1 MAFDQI
7 TRNKLAE
14 FVSEIRAILSEDFTR
29 QLQNDLGLDPATGEV
44 ADLSRLG
51 DLSDTHLETAR
62 MLRETLEHYLAS
74 SKIGQTAKEN
84 KARKD
89 AMVRIVR
96 EQAFTVLNRMCAL
109 KMAEARGLLIES
121 ISQGYR
127 SKGFRLFQNVAGGAM
142 GETGDCYRCFIFSLF
157 DEFAVD
163 LPILFDRFSPM
174 GRLFPR
180 EAVLLAILER
190 INNSEMESLWAEDE
204 TIGWIYQYFNSK
216 EERRQM
222 RAGSQAPRNSRELA
236 VRNQFFTP
244 RYVVEFLTDN
254 TLGRIWHEMQKGDT
268 ILKEKCRYLVL
279 RPNEIFLAECD
290 KNPTNEN
297 EGSDLPQKEL
307 LKRPVYVEHRHKK
320 DPRDLKII
328 DPACGSGHFL
338 LYAFDL
344 LEIIYEEA
352 WNDSESPKS
361 EITGRTIQEDFE
373 TIEDLRCETPK
384 LIFEHNLYGIDIDP
398 RAVQIAALALWLRAQ
413 RTWKNLGIKPLER
426 PRIIRSNIV
435 TAEPMPGE
443 DEMRLEFTAKLK
455 PRVLGQIVDEIFEK
469 MKLAGEAG
477 SLLKIEEDIKKAIVV
492 ARKQWLKD
500 PSLEQQDLFERPTKL
515 DQTSIG
521 NHFDVSG
528 VTNEQFWEQAEDRI
542 LEALKNYSEAF
553 ENGSSFRRRLFAE
566 DTARGFAFIDLCRKR
581 FDVTLMNPPFGD
593 PSQPSKGLI
602 QKSYPLTKNDIFAAF
617 VERWLELI
625 SQKGRL
631 GAITSRAGF
640 FLSSFTKWREEILLK
655 EAEPV
660 VFADLGFGVMDAA
673 MVEAVAY
680 CLEKQ
685 N

>member
-1 MAFDQI
+1 M
-7 TRNKLAE
+7 K
-14 FVSEIRAILSEDFTR
+14 
-29 QLQNDLGLDPATGEV
+29 
-44 ADLSRLG
+44 
-51 DLSDTHLETAR
+51 LSDGSTSTS
-62 MLRETLEHYLAS
+62 T
-74 SKIGQTAKEN
+74 Q
-84 KARKD
+84 
-89 AMVRIVR
+89 
-96 EQAFTVLNRMCAL
+96 
-109 KMAEARGLLIES
+109 
-121 ISQGYR
+121 
-127 SKGFRLFQNVAGGAM
+127 
-142 GETGDCYRCFIFSLF
+142 
-157 DEFAVD
+157 
-163 LPILFDRFSPM
+163 
-174 GRLFPR
+174 
-180 EAVLLAILER
+180 
-190 INNSEMESLWAEDE
+190 
-204 TIGWIYQYFNSK
+204 K

-254 TLGRIWHEMQKGDT
+254 TSDVYGMKCKKGDT

-328 DPACGSGHFL
+328 DPACGSGHFCSMHSICWKL
-338 LYAFDL
+338 FTKRPGTIQRAR
-344 LEIIYEEA
+344 
-352 WNDSESPKS
+352 KS
-361 EITGRTIQEDFE
+361 EITGRTIQK
-373 TIEDLRCETPK
+373 TSRPSNLRCETPK